1 MRVGERSAAAVAG
14 RVARACAREC
24 ARDRTYVVKR
34 GGEQAAAAVV
44 VCSLALDDWR
54 TYTERRRARC
64 AGL

>member
-1 MRVGERSAAAVAG
+1 MRVGERSAAAG

-24 ARDRTYVVKR
+24 ARDRTYVVQR
-34 GGEQAAAAVV
+34 GGEQAAAAAAAV